1 MGLKVVIAPDKFAG
15 TLTAAEAA
23 DAMGAGW
30 SAARPD
36 DHVVLA
42 PMADGG
48 EGMTDVVAD
57 VVEGAVRGEATVADA
72 RGVATTAAWL
82 SLPDGRVLLEC
93 AQACGLSGLAEDQR
107 DPRLTTTYGVGQL
120 LAAAREAGAREIV
133 IGLGGSA
140 TNDGGAGMATALGH
154 RLLRADGNGIKVGG
168 AFLAE
173 LGRIV
178 VGEPFGVPI
187 VAAVDVTNPLLGP
200 DGATAV
206 FGPQKGAGGAVLAE
220 LEEALTRLADVAERD
235 LDGGPWRDLAGAGAA
250 GGLGFGLMAFCGAK
264 VRRGAEV
271 VAELVGFTEAVSG
284 ADLVLTGEGSLDAQS
299 ASGKAPRY
307 VLETARANGAR
318 VLAVAGRVEAGAAQD
333 FDAARDLGPRGME
346 AAAELVTERTRGLA
360 EEVAG

>member
-23 DAMGAGW
+23 ESMRAGW
-30 SAARPD
+30 VAARPD
-36 DHVVLA
+36 DHVLLA

-57 VVEGAVRGEATVADA
+57 VVEGAVRHETTVVDG

-82 SLPDGRVLLEC
+82 SLPDGRALLEC
-93 AQACGLSGLAEDQR
+93 AQACGLSGLAADQR

-154 RLLRADGNGIKVGG
+154 RLLRADGNGVKVGG
-168 AFLAE
+168 AFLAG
-173 LGRIV
+173 LDRIV

-187 VAAVDVTNPLLGP
+187 VAAADVTNPLLGP
-200 DGATAV
+200 EGATAV
-206 FGPQKGAGGAVLAE
+206 FGPQKGAEGAVLAE
-220 LEEALTRLADVAERD
+220 LEGALAVLADVAERD
-235 LDGGPWRDLAGAGAA
+235 LAGGPWRDLVGAGAA
-250 GGLGFGLMAFCGAK
+250 GGLGFGLMAFCGAT
-264 VRRGAEV
+264 VRGGAEV
-271 VAELVGFTEAVSG
+271 VAELVGFTEAVIA
-284 ADLVLTGEGSLDAQS
+284 ADVVVTGEGSLDAQS

-318 VLAVAGRVEAGAAQD
+318 VLAVAGRVEARAAQG
-333 FDAARDLGPRGME
+333 FDAARDLGPRGMV
-346 AAAELVTERTRGLA
+346 AAPELVAERTRELA
-360 EEVAG
+360 GELGG